1 MLVIK
6 RRHNDRNVIMEVSS
20 VQAVQILNLF
30 DCFSIKLGYFAE
42 GLFQNTLDF
51 VSTLA
56 SLNYFPFVDEIP
68 NSIRCQDQILE
79 SALNLLDVD
88 VWLTLDVGTVKLF
101 FVLVLPDLFM
111 LHVVIT

>member
-1 MLVIK
+1 
-6 RRHNDRNVIMEVSS
+6 MEVSP
-20 VQAVQILNLF
+20 VQTVQIFNLF
-30 DCFSIKLGYFAE
+30 DCFSIEVAYFVK
-42 GLFQNTLDF
+42 GSFQNTLGLI
-51 VSTLA
+51 STLT